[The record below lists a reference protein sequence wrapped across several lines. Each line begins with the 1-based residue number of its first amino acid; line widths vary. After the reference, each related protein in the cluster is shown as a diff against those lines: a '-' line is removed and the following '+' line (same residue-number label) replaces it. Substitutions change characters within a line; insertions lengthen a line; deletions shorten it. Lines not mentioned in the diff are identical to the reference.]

1 MAARAGWENC
11 IRRIPHSFTRL
22 WRHGSPPSSGV
33 SLVKDVVLS
42 QVTRVALW
50 QWPVHR
56 VLWGK
61 QLPKGQSFSVVA
73 EDEDGALTC
82 CLSGDQYF
90 VLWRDDEGKYKAGA
104 TTHK

>member
-1 MAARAGWENC
+1 M
-11 IRRIPHSFTRL
+11 L
-22 WRHGSPPSSGV
+22 
-33 SLVKDVVLS
+33 KDVVLAQDTS
-42 QVTRVALW
+42 VALW
-50 QWPVHR
+50 QWPEHR

-73 EDEDGALTC
+73 ETEDGALSC

-90 VLWRDDEGKYKAGA
+90 VLWRDDEGKHKAGA